1 MKQNKKIKIFLTII
15 LILFITINV
24 TYGGN
29 NTTNLTTQP
38 KTIGYEDYDT
48 VVALE
53 DGDSN
58 VSFSNNLTG
67 YCIEYREHS
76 AKENDTFYVTNTNET
91 INKKTGES
99 VGNYLKTFFVK
110 FHNNTLTNNLSY
122 NGKDVE
128 QSIFNQHIIWHFT
141 DDFTS
146 PVTKDSE
153 SLINRIIY
161 ESDNEVLGDEGFYD
175 YGNGTLAYY
184 RFCTLIASYE
194 NHQNFFA
201 YDIIFTEKPII
212 PSDDTINNIN
222 ETINE
227 TDTNINNTLNDEG
240 LIEENKTILLDG
252 NKTNNTYTLNK
263 SKPINLEKYKTGNK
277 ITLLLITLLAYTIC
291 TNIKKEK

>member
-1 MKQNKKIKIFLTII
+1 MFVSVST
-15 LILFITINV
+15 V
-24 TYGGN
+24 YAGN
-29 NTTNLTTQP
+29 NTTTDTIQP
-38 KTIGYEDYDT
+38 KIIGYDDYDT

-76 AKENDTFYVTNTNET
+76 AKENDTFYVTSTNET

-153 SLINRIIY
+153 SLINGIIY
-161 ESDNEVLGDEGFYD
+161 ESDNELLSDEGFYD
-175 YGNGTLAYY
+175 YGDGTLAFY

-201 YDIIFTEKPII
+201 YDIIFMEKP
-212 PSDDTINNIN
+212 PTPTNDTTN
-222 ETINE
+222 
-227 TDTNINNTLNDEG
+227 NINNTVNETDIQDNNTYNDELSNG
-240 LIEENKTILLDG
+240 EKTTLTII
-252 NKTNNTYTLNK
+252 NNEKNNTYTLNK
-263 SKPINLEKYKTGNK
+263 TKPINLEKYKTGNN